1 MTDPKALAGAI
12 AALYPEIARHG
23 IAVSLADDPATD
35 SWLVTL
41 SHGGNTLSTHLERQ
55 DAATCVL
62 GGACVGLG
70 VQIGRFVE
78 NYCLGRGECPV

>member
-1 MTDPKALAGAI
+1 MADPASVAQSI

-23 IAVSLADDPATD
+23 IAVDVAEDPATGA
-35 SWLVTL
+35 WLVTL
-41 SHGGNTLSTHLERQ
+41 RHGDNKLSTHLEKA
-55 DAATCVL
+55 DAEACLAGVQCV
-62 GGACVGLG
+62 ALG